1 MRDKVL
7 VICILALFFFGG
19 LLLGFHLG
27 KDATVVTFRGM
38 PDNAV
43 IHMEI
48 DKGEGK

>member
-7 VICILALFFFGG
+7 VVCILALFFFGG
-19 LLLGFHLG
+19 ALLGYHIG

-48 DKGEGK
+48 DKGAEK